1 MNFSNSNKTFF
12 GDLALQCFE
21 ISCTHRHTHTH
32 HVTSHDFLKHLRTH
46 LVLRF
51 TIFCTICTHTPRYVA
66 RPSVALALTHTH
78 SHSMLRCTVKSWTA
92 PGVVLNHVQEQLSNT
107 RDPTVDK
114 TPTQLANEQI
124 CFDLALN
131 SERRFRGWTLHKRSD
146 MKVQNGRFFRL
157 IFDDSKLKTRIRQMV
172 FSVECG
178 GPCPDAFI
186 LKHCR
191 SCHSRPEHLF
201 SFLAMNAKYVL

>member
-1 MNFSNSNKTFF
+1 
-12 GDLALQCFE
+12 
-21 ISCTHRHTHTH
+21 
-32 HVTSHDFLKHLRTH
+32 
-46 LVLRF
+46 
-51 TIFCTICTHTPRYVA
+51 
-66 RPSVALALTHTH
+66 
-78 SHSMLRCTVKSWTA
+78 MLRCTVKSWTA

-201 SFLAMNAKYVL
+201 SFLAMNAKYVLWVPGVWKKKLLCCSFCKFVENLIVQTNRNRMSL

>member
-1 MNFSNSNKTFF
+1 MFRNFLHT
-12 GDLALQCFE
+12 Q
-21 ISCTHRHTHTH
+21 THTHTPC
-32 HVTSHDFLKHLRTH
+32 HVPRFFKTLADTFGATFHDLLYHLHSHS
-46 LVLRF
+46 
-51 TIFCTICTHTPRYVA
+51 TIRCTPFCSTCTH
-66 RPSVALALTHTH
+66 THTH

-124 CFDLALN
+124 CFDLVLN